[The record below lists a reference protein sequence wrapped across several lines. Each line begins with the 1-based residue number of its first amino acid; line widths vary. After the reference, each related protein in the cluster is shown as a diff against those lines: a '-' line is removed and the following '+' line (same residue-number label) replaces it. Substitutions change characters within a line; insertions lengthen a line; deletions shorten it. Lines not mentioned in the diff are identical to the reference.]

1 MITALIAYRILSIQ
15 RAIRGLAQ
23 VNTARSALMM
33 ILESAAVYSASVV
46 SLMITYTLN
55 SNAQYTV
62 LDLVSSESLFGWY
75 SNITDPDPDCP
86 INRHHFHSHHPSR
99 QSRHQLTRPDCFLAN
114 RL

>member
-1 MITALIAYRILSIQ
+1 MTLCTNVVCTCELKRCNCATDLTNYMITALIAYRILSIQ
-15 RAIRGLAQ
+15 RAIHGLAQ

-62 LDLVSSESLFGWY
+62 LDLVSSESFV
-75 SNITDPDPDCP
+75 
-86 INRHHFHSHHPSR
+86 RVV
-99 QSRHQLTRPDCFLAN
+99 
-114 RL
+114 